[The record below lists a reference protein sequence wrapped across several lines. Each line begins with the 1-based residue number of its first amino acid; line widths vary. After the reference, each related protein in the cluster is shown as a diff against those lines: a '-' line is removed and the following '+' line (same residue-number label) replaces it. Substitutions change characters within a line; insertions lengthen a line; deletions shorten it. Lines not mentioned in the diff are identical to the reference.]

1 MLTKHISFL
10 CIVFLFV
17 MAAIFNSSCTEQKK
31 NITNGNILPTS
42 SEYSTDKLIDSLSK
56 LFIDSAKCN
65 DCIKEL
71 YIDKVY
77 KYTTYLTFIARPYYK
92 EYFIRNKPL
101 FYFLINE
108 NKIFVYTGA
117 EEFLKGNQE
126 EARLLKFKDDKT
138 EYWLRMGFS
147 LTEDSVKLMKVAGS
161 PFMPPMNQEIPVFD
175 SSIKFNPSD
184 YK

>member
-1 MLTKHISFL
+1 MKCSFFL
-10 CIVFLFV
+10 CIVFLFA
-17 MAAIFNSSCTEQKK
+17 MTSIINSACTEQNKS
-31 NITNGNILPTS
+31 ISNGNLLLTS
-42 SEYSTDKLIDSLSK
+42 TEYSTNKLIDSLSK
-56 LFIDSAKCN
+56 LFIDSTKCN
-65 DCIKEL
+65 DCMKEL

-77 KYTTYLTFIARPYYK
+77 QDEIYLTFIARKYYK

-108 NKIFVYTGA
+108 NKIFVYTGT

-126 EARLLKFKDDKT
+126 KVRLLKFSDKET
-138 EYWLRMGFS
+138 RYWLRMEFS
-147 LTEDSVKLMKVAGS
+147 LKQDTVKLMKVAGI
-161 PFMPPMNQEIPVFD
+161 PFAPQMSQEVPAFD

>member
-1 MLTKHISFL
+1 MKCSFFL

-17 MAAIFNSSCTEQKK
+17 MVAVFYSSCFEQKK
-31 NITNGNILPTS
+31 DISNGNILPTS
-42 SEYSTDKLIDSLSK
+42 SEYSTDKLIDSLSE

-65 DCIKEL
+65 DCLKEL

-77 KYTTYLTFIARPYYK
+77 KYTAYLTFIARPYYK
-92 EYFIRNKPL
+92 EYFVRNKPL
-101 FYFLINE
+101 FYFLING
-108 NKIFVYTGA
+108 NKIFVYTGT

-126 EARLLKFKDDKT
+126 KASLLKFKDDET
-138 EYWLRMGFS
+138 EYWLRMEFS
-147 LTEDSVKLMKVAGS
+147 IIEDSVKLMKVAGS
-161 PFMPPMNQEIPVFD
+161 PFMPQMNQEIPVFD